1 MPRACCTGLCP
12 LSERLL
18 LLKPSRS
25 PPSQLVCLDP
35 GRTPS
40 PPRGLCPSTFQLEPP
55 LLPPLSTYTCQIVQA
70 DRAGVFRG
78 VLGAW
83 TQQRREGKKGAVKGG
98 CTCQGRLPGGGL
110 PRCPPVSPSF
120 PVMAILVL
128 LTRHFDHILPS
139 CQIIS

>member
-1 MPRACCTGLCP
+1 MLHWP
-12 LSERLL
+12 LSTVRAAAAAEALQVSSVPVSL
-18 LLKPSRS
+18 PGPWSY
-25 PPSQLVCLDP
+25 PPP
-35 GRTPS
+35 T
-40 PPRGLCPSTFQLEPP
+40 PRGLCPSTFQLEPP
-55 LLPPLSTYTCQIVQA
+55 LLPPLSTYTFQIVQA

-83 TQQRREGKKGAVKGG
+83 TQQRCEGKKGAVKGG